1 MRRRLTEA
9 YKYKASIEEL
19 LGLTLYYDVLPAP
32 AGRKIAMKS
41 SVSCRILMCAPGT
54 NQYLVFESLFERDCA
69 VVFWAMRNVCSVEA
83 QYGPLEWVD
92 ADGVVRE
99 HWADLRVVYDNGEV
113 VLYSVRPAGRDKRG
127 LLRAAVKS
135 IRNHALKYHANRIE
149 ILTEEVVSKADIYR
163 AREILSARR
172 LKNSPDC
179 ARLLALLKTKTTP
192 VRAFELVDEFG
203 CEGSGMIALWNLMGD
218 GLVEHVTRD
227 KLLTFEPVSFVR
239 ARRMN

>member
-1 MRRRLTEA
+1 M
-9 YKYKASIEEL
+9 
-19 LGLTLYYDVLPAP
+19 LGITLYYDVVPAP
-32 AGRKIAMKS
+32 AARKVALKS
-41 SVSCRILMCAPGT
+41 NASCRILMCAPGT

-69 VVFWAMRNVCSVEA
+69 VVFWAMKNVRSVEA
-83 QYGPLEWVD
+83 QYGPIEWTD
-92 ADGVVRE
+92 ADGVVHE

-113 VLYSVRPAGRDKRG
+113 VLYSVRPTDRDKRG
-127 LLRAAVKS
+127 RLKAAVKS
-135 IRNHALKYHANRIE
+135 IRNHALKYHAHRIE
-149 ILTEEVVSKADIYR
+149 ILTEKVVSKADIYQ

-179 ARLLALLKTKTTP
+179 ARLLDLLTTKTTP

-218 GLVEHVTRD
+218 GLVEHVTHD
-227 KLLTFEPVSFVR
+227 KSLTFEPVSFVR